1 MIPIG
6 SKLPIVCASFHVT
19 EGHQRPRSES
29 SINETNSKLTR
40 PCCSSHPSD
49 SQESKEEGKV
59 KGKKRMF
66 QSYPFSEIR
75 KSFGFRL
82 GISSRV
88 VYFVAAIMASFA
100 VELWWKLITCLRAC
114 GECPNEVIRGRLIVM
129 LLGQQGYK
137 GCIDAIAAWNAN
149 FLLFSTMLNKT

>member
-19 EGHQRPRSES
+19 EGHQRPRSKS
-29 SINETNSKLTR
+29 SINEPNFKLTL

-49 SQESKEEGKV
+49 SHESKEEEKE

-75 KSFGFRL
+75 RKFRLGL

-88 VYFVAAIMASFA
+88 VYFVATIMASFA
-100 VELWWKLITCLRAC
+100 VELWWNLITCLRAC
-114 GECPNEVIRGRLIVM
+114 RRVSKWSHSWAPYCNIIG
-129 LLGQQGYK
+129 
-137 GCIDAIAAWNAN
+137 AARV
-149 FLLFSTMLNKT
+149 